1 MHNKLC
7 VYNIMTRKYKKT
19 KRRRRRRTRPLVSQ
33 SARQVVVV
41 NPPAQRRKKK
51 SGRKKR
57 GVVQKVDPFIAAQF
71 IPERRHYFRGNQR
84 FADNLQS
91 KYDQLLIENKIKG
104 QYANLEKKLESFGQ
118 LNRTVSDNQRQI
130 RSLMGE
136 LRDTEATPRRRRGL
150 SLSEEFGTEGRGV
163 SRTRQTA
170 RSRSISPAR
179 PRNRRPT
186 RDQPTTLER
195 AAARLPNLSSLV
207 GASAAAIAAGTA
219 GYFAQPVGTGVT

>member
-1 MHNKLC
+1 
-7 VYNIMTRKYKKT
+7 MTRKYKKT

-118 LNRTVSDNQRQI
+118 LNRTVSDNQRNI

-136 LRDTEATPRRRRGL
+136 LTEATPRRRRGL
-150 SLSEEFGTEGRGV
+150 SDEFGTEGRGMP
-163 SRTRQTA
+163 RTRQTA

-219 GYFAQPVGTGVT
+219 GYFAQPVVTGVT

>member
-33 SARQVVVV
+33 SARQVVVI

-57 GVVQKVDPFIAAQF
+57 GVAQKVDPFIAAQF

-118 LNRTVSDNQRQI
+118 LNRTVSDNQRNI

-136 LRDTEATPRRRRGL
+136 LRETTPQGRRGL
-150 SLSEEFGTEGRGV
+150 SDEFDTEGRGM
-163 SRTRQTA
+163 SRTSPARR
-170 RSRSISPAR
+170 RSRS
-179 PRNRRPT
+179 PT
-186 RDQPTTLER
+186 REQPTTQER
-195 AAARLPNLSSLV
+195 AAART
-207 GASAAAIAAGTA
+207 AIE
-219 GYFAQPVGTGVT
+219 

>member
-33 SARQVVVV
+33 SARQVVVI
-41 NPPAQRRKKK
+41 NPPAQRRKK

-57 GVVQKVDPFIAAQF
+57 GVAQKVDPFIAAQF

-104 QYANLEKKLESFGQ
+104 QYDNLKK
-118 LNRTVSDNQRQI
+118 
-130 RSLMGE
+130 
-136 LRDTEATPRRRRGL
+136 
-150 SLSEEFGTEGRGV
+150 
-163 SRTRQTA
+163 TRK
-170 RSRSISPAR
+170 
-179 PRNRRPT
+179 
-186 RDQPTTLER
+186 LW
-195 AAARLPNLSSLV
+195 
-207 GASAAAIAAGTA
+207 
-219 GYFAQPVGTGVT
+219 